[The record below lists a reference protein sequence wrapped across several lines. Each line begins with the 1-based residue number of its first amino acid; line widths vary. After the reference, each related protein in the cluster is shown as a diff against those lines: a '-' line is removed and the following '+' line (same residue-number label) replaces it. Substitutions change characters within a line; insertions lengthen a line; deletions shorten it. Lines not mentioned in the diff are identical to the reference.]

1 MAPPVV
7 PVVYRLTSLL
17 PCLLVVPV
25 RMPVRG
31 CARVLPLK
39 PCEGFARVVP
49 T

>member
-17 PCLLVVPV
+17 PCLPVVPV